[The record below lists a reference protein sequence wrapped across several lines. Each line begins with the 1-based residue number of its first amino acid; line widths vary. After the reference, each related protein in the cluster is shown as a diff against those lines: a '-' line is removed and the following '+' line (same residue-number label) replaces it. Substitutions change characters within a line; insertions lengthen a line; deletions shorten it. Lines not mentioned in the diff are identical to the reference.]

1 MSNLIRNAN
10 ANINNQNNNYTNNV
24 EDTKQSNSDKISQY
38 TEIYNKRR
46 ETLEKLN
53 KSNIDK
59 DKNFYEKNIEWK
71 KKLNERATIIKEQ
84 VDKERFKECHFTPK
98 GVKREVS
105 KEAIENFY
113 EKNMIWK
120 QNVEKFKQTQNV
132 SIFFFSVLKKIFEK
146 LK

>member
-1 MSNLIRNAN
+1 MIRNADTN
-10 ANINNQNNNYTNNV
+10 LNNNNYTNNV
-24 EDTKQSNSDKISQY
+24 EDTKQSNSEKISQY
-38 TEIYNKRR
+38 TELYNKRR

-53 KSNIDK
+53 KSNMDK
-59 DKNFYEKNIEWK
+59 DRDFYEKNIEWK

-98 GVKREVS
+98 GIKKQVS

-120 QNVEKFKQTQNV
+120 QNVEKYKQTQNV
-132 SIFFFSVLKKIFEK
+132 FFNIFK
-146 LK
+146 LIPT

>member
-1 MSNLIRNAN
+1 MTRSNQYVSNLIKNAN
-10 ANINNQNNNYTNNV
+10 LNNNNYTINV

-38 TEIYNKRR
+38 TELYNKRK

-53 KSNIDK
+53 KSNLDK
-59 DKNFYEKNIEWK
+59 DKDFYEKNMEWK
-71 KKLNERATIIKEQ
+71 KKLNEKATIVKDK

-98 GVKREVS
+98 GIKPAVS

-132 SIFFFSVLKKIFEK
+132 I
-146 LK
+146 